1 MLNKARLK
9 PKCDSAFTEFIRNAS
24 KAGKKGICR
33 GYETSQRNAKTVLE
47 EPSRLISERS

>member
-24 KAGKKGICR
+24 KAGKKVYAEAMKRASAMQKQFWKSLR
-33 GYETSQRNAKTVLE
+33 G
-47 EPSRLISERS
+47 